1 MSQLYKTAYP
11 TEKLNEYI
19 TKLCERDESS
29 YVFSKACFKRAQ
41 LTGLATEFVAN
52 VAPYYHKSKQKY
64 ADVSE
69 MSYKLVVNIL
79 RQLCKFHDIPV
90 ESKIKY
96 DKSTYEIDYII
107 RPGPP
112 QNIETLPSHPQE
124 PEPLTDGQTICTC
137 CGLKYPAQE

>member
-11 TEKLNEYI
+11 SEKLKEYI
-19 TKLCERDESS
+19 VKLCEHDDSS
-29 YVFSKACFKRAQ
+29 YIFSKACFKRAQ
-41 LTGLATEFVAN
+41 LTGITTEFVAD

-64 ADVSE
+64 ADISE

-112 QNIETLPSHPQE
+112 QNIETPPIDQQE